1 MNKDLSFGVYL
12 KQFKNIMK
20 LIKHLLL
27 SQLIIGLFTIT
38 LFAQAQKFK
47 IHKLRIEGNIKADTS
62 IVYLNSG
69 LRVGKELTTDD
80 IQKAV
85 KNLWALKLFSDINVL
100 VEKQTYQGLD
110 LVIKLKEFPRLD
122 GWVIEGNDKLKKKEV
137 DKELQFYKGMVL
149 TPFRIYK
156 GRRNLLNKYREE
168 GHLLAKVEIDTL
180 YKSPSEVIAEI
191 KINEGKKVQVKKIRV
206 LGNEHLTEK
215 ELKKQFKGIKEDRWW
230 RGADFNEKKYKE
242 DLAKL
247 IAYCRKNGFRDAEIV
262 RDSLYY
268 SEDKK
273 DMYINVYINEGQQYY
288 FGNVSF
294 EGNTVFSSEELKD
307 QLLFQKGDVYNQENY
322 DKSIRENIQNLY
334 YNQGY
339 LFANIQPREIPAG
352 LDTVDINIKINEGH
366 VVKIKEIVITGNT
379 KTNEKVVR
387 RELKIYPGDTFNR
400 AKLERSVRDVWI
412 LNYFSNV
419 VPDVKL
425 IENDDKHVNLEVK
438 VEEKSTDTANM
449 SAGYSQRDGMIGSLG
464 LALNNFSLAHP
475 LAGGDGQRLA
485 FDWYFGRYYRS
496 ISLSFTEPWLFN
508 TPTLGGF
515 SLFNTRS
522 GGGYYPWDRKV
533 QGGSIQLGRRF
544 RWPDNYFRGDW
555 IFRIAQ
561 TEIYNVRDPELLQ
574 SYLFYNRPT
583 TQVSLTQILQRDSRN
598 RPEFPTEGSV
608 YSLLTEISGGP
619 LQGDEDY
626 LKNILT
632 VEWYVPTFMGLVL
645 YTQSKL
651 GLIEGLYNN
660 YYINPG
666 ELFYMGG
673 SGLSFSEGLRGY
685 DDGAVGPISSSGN
698 PLGGRSMLKFTAE
711 LRIPIAPNPTIF
723 GLLFMEAG
731 NVWSDFS
738 ETNTQDLRR
747 GVGFGVRLFMPMIG
761 IIGVDFGYGL
771 DHYTA
776 TGLRQGQWKTH
787 FQFGKF

>member
-1 MNKDLSFGVYL
+1 MRYITYL
-12 KQFKNIMK
+12 ILTGIF
-20 LIKHLLL
+20 LIVLAGSAK
-27 SQLIIGLFTIT
+27 SQP
-38 LFAQAQKFK
+38 QKFK
-47 IHKLRIEGNIKADTS
+47 IHKIRIEGNVKADSS
-62 IVYLNSG
+62 IIYLNSG
-69 LRVGKELTTDD
+69 LRVGKEITSDN

-85 KNLWALKLFSDINVL
+85 KNLWALKLFSDIKVL
-100 VEKQTYQGLD
+100 VENQTYQGLD
-110 LVIKLKEFPRLD
+110 LLIKLEEFPRLD
-122 GWVIEGNDKLKKKEV
+122 GWVVNGNDKLKKKDI
-137 DKELQFYKGMVL
+137 DKELQFYRGMVL

-156 GRRNLLNKYREE
+156 ARRNLLLKYHDE

-180 YKSPSEVIAEI
+180 HKTAKSVIAEI
-191 KINEGKKVQVKKIRV
+191 KINEGKKVQVKKIRIF
-206 LGNEHLTEK
+206 GNEYLTEK

-242 DLAKL
+242 DLANI
-247 IAYCRKNGFRDAEIV
+247 IAYCRKKGFRDAEII

-273 DMYINVYINEGQQYY
+273 DMFINVYVDEGQQYF
-288 FGNVSF
+288 FGKVTF
-294 EGNTVFSSEELKD
+294 EGNTVFTSTELTN
-307 QLLFQKGDVYNQENY
+307 QLLFSKGDIYNQENY

-352 LDTVDINIKINEGH
+352 VDTVDISIRINEGH
-366 VVKIKEIVITGNT
+366 VVKIKEIIITGNS

-400 AKLERSVRDVWI
+400 AKLERSVRDIWI
-412 LNYFSNV
+412 LNYFANV
-419 VPDVKL
+419 TPDVKL
-425 IENDDKHVNLEVK
+425 IESDDKHVNLEVK

-464 LALNNFSLAHP
+464 LALNNFSLSHP
-475 LAGGDGQRLA
+475 LSGGDGQRLA
-485 FDWYFGRYYRS
+485 FDWFFGRFYRS
-496 ISLSFTEPWLFN
+496 LSLSFTEPWLFN

-522 GGGYYPWDRKV
+522 GGGFYPWDRRV
-533 QGGSIQLGRRF
+533 QGGSVQIGRRF

-555 IFRIAQ
+555 IFRIAE
-561 TEIYNVRDPELLQ
+561 TKIFNVRDPELLS
-574 SYLFYNRPT
+574 SYIFYDKPT
-583 TQVSLTQILQRDSRN
+583 TQISLTQIMQRDSRN
-598 RPEFPTEGSV
+598 RPEFPTQGSV
-608 YSLLTEISGGP
+608 YSLLTELSGGP
-619 LQGDEDY
+619 FQGDEDY

-632 VEWYVPTFMGLVL
+632 VEWYVPTFWGLVM
-645 YTQSKL
+645 YTQTKI

-660 YYINPG
+660 FYINPG

-685 DDGAVGPISSSGN
+685 DDGTVGPVSSSGR
-698 PLGGRSMLKFTAE
+698 PLGGRSMLKFTGE

-731 NVWSDFS
+731 NVWEDFS
-738 ETNTQDLRR
+738 QTNTQDLRR

-761 IIGVDFGYGL
+761 IIGVDFGYGF
-771 DHYTA
+771 DHFTA
-776 TGLRQGQWKTH
+776 DGLRKGQWKTH